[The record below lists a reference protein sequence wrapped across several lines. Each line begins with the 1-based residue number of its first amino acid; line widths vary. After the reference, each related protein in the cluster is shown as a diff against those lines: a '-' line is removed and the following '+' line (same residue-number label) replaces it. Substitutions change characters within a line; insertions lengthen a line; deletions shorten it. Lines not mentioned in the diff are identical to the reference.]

1 MLARLSITR
10 QFLLLALLGVILAIA
25 ALGISVYSTYTAA
38 LEARKAEIKNLVQA
52 AVTTTEGFVAQA
64 QSGKMTPEQ
73 AQKAALAALGTARFD
88 NGNYYFV
95 YTYDGTVLQHAR
107 KNWIGTNRA
116 TAKDPYGTLTTAPM
130 IAAARAGQLIFHEYY
145 QPKANSDTPQP
156 KISYMQAVPEWGW
169 AIGTGVYVDDLE
181 RSVLADILRLTE
193 IFAPL
198 LLAFLAIA
206 YLMNR
211 GVSEALAGLTA
222 AIEKISAGQLETS
235 IPGLQRDDQLG
246 RIARRIASFRDDA
259 AAKRRLEAE
268 AQQAQATAEAARTG
282 RDAERATNA
291 AEQTAMAQAVAT
303 GLSNLAAGN
312 LTFRLNA
319 PLAVTFEPLRHDFN
333 AAMDRL
339 HEAMRAIAANSSAVR
354 DGTAEITSASDDL
367 ARRTEQQAASLEQ
380 TAAALTEITATVTAA
395 ASNAGQAS
403 SVVNTAK
410 DDAEHSG
417 AVLRDTVAAM
427 GGIDQSA
434 RQISNIIGV
443 IDEIAFQ
450 TNLLA
455 LNAGVEAARAG
466 DAGRGFAV
474 VATEVRALAQRSAD
488 AAKEIKTLIAASG
501 QQVQT
506 GVRLVDETS
515 KALGRIIAHVAT
527 LNTLVA
533 GIAASAQE
541 QSTGLGQVTA
551 AVSQMDQVTQ
561 QNAAMVQQSTAAC
574 HAMTAQAE
582 SLASLMTQFQISA
595 ATLPDRQR
603 TPKPRPVSAPPPR
616 AGRPAAPAPKQPEPA
631 SADAWD
637 EF

>member
-10 QFLLLALLGVILAIA
+10 QFLLLGLLGVTLAMA
-25 ALGISVYSTYTAA
+25 ALGLSVYTAYTISLNAK
-38 LEARKAEIKNLVQA
+38 KAELKHLIES
-52 AVTTTEGFVAQA
+52 AVSTTEGFVTQA
-64 QSGKMTPEQ
+64 QNGKMTPEQ
-73 AQKAALAALGTARFD
+73 AQKAALAALGAARFD
-88 NGNYYFV
+88 NGNYFFV
-95 YTYDGTVLQHAR
+95 YNYDGTVLQHAR
-107 KNWIGTNRA
+107 KSWIGTNRS

-130 IAAARAGQLIFHEYY
+130 IAAARAGQPIFHEYY
-145 QPKANSDTPQP
+145 QPKANSDTPEP

-169 AIGTGVYVDDLE
+169 AIGTGVYVDDVE
-181 RSVLADILRLTE
+181 HGIIDNILQLTE
-193 IFAPL
+193 IFAPIL
-198 LLAFLAIA
+198 LGFLALA

-211 GVSEALAGLTA
+211 GVSQLLAGITT
-222 AIEKISAGQLETS
+222 AIEQIGQGLLETS
-235 IPGLQRDDQLG
+235 IPGLHRPDQLG
-246 RIARRIASFRDDA
+246 RIARRVAGFRDDA
-259 AAKRRLEAE
+259 AAKRRLEE
-268 AQQAQATAEAARTG
+268 QAQRAQEDAGTAHAARE
-282 RDAERATNA
+282 AERAATTA
-291 AEQTAMAQAVAT
+291 AQTAMAQAVAT

-312 LTFRLNA
+312 LTFRLEAPFNA
-319 PLAVTFEPLRHDFN
+319 AFEPLRHDFN

-339 HEAMRAIAANSSAVR
+339 HETMRSIEANSSAVR

-367 ARRTEQQAASLEQ
+367 ARRTEQQAANLEQ

-395 ASNAGQAS
+395 AANAGQAHG
-403 SVVNTAK
+403 VVNTARQ
-410 DDAEHSG
+410 DAEHSG

-506 GVRLVDETS
+506 GVKLVDETA
-515 KALGRIIAHVAT
+515 KALSRIIGHVAT

-582 SLASLMTQFQISA
+582 ALASLITQFQIGTA
-595 ATLPDRQR
+595 APPDRQAA
-603 TPKPRPVSAPPPR
+603 PKPRQRFAPP
-616 AGRPAAPAPKQPEPA
+616 GQAATPAPKQPVLA